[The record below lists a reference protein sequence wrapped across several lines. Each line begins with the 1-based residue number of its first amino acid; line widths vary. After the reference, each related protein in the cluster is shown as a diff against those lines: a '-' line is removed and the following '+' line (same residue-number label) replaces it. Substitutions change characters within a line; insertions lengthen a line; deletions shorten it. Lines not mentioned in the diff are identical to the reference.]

1 MALVNMPQI
10 AGLNSFTTKFV
21 LEGIIGVL
29 DRAIDLNGKSQGDLE
44 SQIAFLESPNAAE
57 SMGVNKADIKVDDFK
72 DKLGDLQGMKEK
84 LEQLKADQVK
94 VFVKEVGVPY
104 YKWNR
109 TLSIDENVKLKT
121 RIQRLRLTK

>member
-72 DKLGDLQGMKEK
+72 DKLGDLQGMQEK

>member
-104 YKWNR
+104 YKWNTR
-109 TLSIDENVKLKT
+109 LSIEENVKLKRQRQKL
-121 RIQRLRLTK
+121 RIS

>member
-1 MALVNMPQI
+1 M
-10 AGLNSFTTKFV
+10 
-21 LEGIIGVL
+21 
-29 DRAIDLNGKSQGDLE
+29 E

-109 TLSIDENVKLKT
+109 TLSIDANVKLKT

>member
-29 DRAIDLNGKSQGDLE
+29 DRAIDLNGKSQGVLE